1 MIVKRKPDIME
12 DLRDALAV
20 VQWCD
25 KEHAWDDSG
34 EWNDACRDIPGNYVP
49 WCRPLL
55 LAITL

>member
-1 MIVKRKPDIME
+1 MIVKRRPDIMK
-12 DLRDALAV
+12 DPRDALAV

-34 EWNDACRDIPGNYVP
+34 EWYDACRDIAGNYRGVD
-49 WCRPLL
+49 LL